1 MPVEE
6 DETCSKLH
14 WEWRNGSSQRWG
26 KLPQF
31 GKMLHSPVPSL
42 VSSPEVDTLLPEKL
56 ILCCLRKKM
65 RSSWFLD
72 VYMEA
77 QGPEGRAGGGAEG

>member
-14 WEWRNGSSQRWG
+14 LEWRNGSSQRWG

-31 GKMLHSPVPSL
+31 GKSLHSPVPSL
-42 VSSPEVDTLLPEKL
+42 VSSPEVDTLLPEKENEV
-56 ILCCLRKKM
+56 ILV
-65 RSSWFLD
+65 S
-72 VYMEA
+72 
-77 QGPEGRAGGGAEG
+77 GRVHGGAGPGGASWRWSRRLIMR